1 MPSSAFVSIILPVYN
16 AAPFVAATVAS
27 LLDQTHRELEIIAV
41 DDGSTDNSHEVLESL
56 SKTDSRI
63 RVFTKPN
70 GGSSAAS
77 NFGLPHATG
86 DFIARMDADDL
97 AYRTRLADEIAA
109 LDRSDD
115 IALCSTEV
123 DYTFFPGKVFFGAR
137 RPRTQGE
144 IRVENIFGTFH
155 IHPTVLFDM
164 RKLDRA
170 SLRYDESYLLAEDF
184 ELLSRIGLSHPTMI
198 LPEARLLVRRQGH
211 GSVTSRLS
219 GKNPG
224 YHFRVTMRQLAAN
237 GIAAQDDALLALLS
251 GSGRVEAGELEA
263 LLAWLKPI
271 QAHSAYRGTEAE
283 AYQRGLSNFT
293 DNLIDAL
300 YGRCDTP
307 ALLDLLRRSGLESHV
322 SRFDRMRFT
331 LGTSGARSV
340 ARASG
345 LLRQAR
351 RYVKSKPASIL
362 SEQLTGAALRGF

>member
-1 MPSSAFVSIILPVYN
+1 MPSQPFVSVILPVYN

-27 LLDQTHRELEIIAV
+27 LLDQTHRDLEIIAV
-41 DDGSTDNSHEVLESL
+41 DDGSTDNSHAVLEDL
-56 SKTDSRI
+56 ARTDSRI

-77 NFGLPHATG
+77 NFGLAHAKG
-86 DFIARMDADDL
+86 DFVARMDADDL
-97 AYRTRLADEIAA
+97 AYRTRIADEIAA
-109 LDRSDD
+109 LDRSDA
-115 IALCSTEV
+115 ALCSTEV
-123 DYTFFPGKVFFGAR
+123 DYTFFAGRVFFGAR
-137 RPRTQGE
+137 RPTTPQE

-170 SLRYDESYLLAEDF
+170 ALRYDESYLLAEDF
-184 ELLSRIGLSHPTMI
+184 ELLSRVGLLHPTMI

-237 GIAAQDDALLALLS
+237 GIAEADPALLALLS
-251 GSGRVEAGELEA
+251 GSGPVAAAELEPLAEWATRIRSHAGYSGAELEA
-263 LLAWLKPI
+263 
-271 QAHSAYRGTEAE
+271 YR
-283 AYQRGLSNFT
+283 RGLSNFT

-300 YGRCDTP
+300 YGRCASAELL
-307 ALLDLLRRSGLESHV
+307 ALLGRTGLDAYV
-322 SRFDRMRFT
+322 SKFDRLRFT
-331 LGTSGARSV
+331 LGSAGARSV

-351 RYVKSKPASIL
+351 RYMKSGPASVL
-362 SEQLTGAALRGF
+362 SDRLTGPALRGF

>member
-41 DDGSTDNSHEVLESL
+41 DDGSTDNSHEVLEGL
-56 SKTDSRI
+56 ARAESRI

-77 NFGLPHATG
+77 NFGLAYATG
-86 DFIARMDADDL
+86 DLIARMDADDL

-109 LDRSDD
+109 LDRSDA
-115 IALCSTEV
+115 ALCSTEV
-123 DYTFFPGKVFFGAR
+123 DYTFFPGRVFVGAR
-137 RPRTQGE
+137 RPRTPGE

-155 IHPTVLFDM
+155 IHPTVVFDM

-170 SLRYDESYLLAEDF
+170 ALRYDESYLLAEDF

-237 GIAAQDDALLALLS
+237 DIAEADPALLALLS
-251 GSGRVEAGELEA
+251 GSGKVEAGELEA
-263 LLAWLKPI
+263 LSAWLIPI
-271 QAHSAYRGTEAE
+271 QGHRGYAGAEAE
-283 AYQRGLSNFT
+283 AYRRGLSNFT

-300 YGRCDTP
+300 YGRCSSSD
-307 ALLDLLRRSGLESHV
+307 LLALLRRSGLDRYV
-322 SRFDRMRFT
+322 SKFDRLRFT
-331 LGTSGARSV
+331 LGSSGARSID
-340 ARASG
+340 RATG

-351 RYVKSKPASIL
+351 RYMKSSPASVL
-362 SEQLTGAALRGF
+362 GDHLTGPALSGF

>member
-16 AAPFVAATVAS
+16 AAPFVAATMAS

-41 DDGSTDNSHEVLESL
+41 DDGSTDNSHEVLEGL
-56 SKTDSRI
+56 AKGDSRI

-70 GGSSAAS
+70 GGSSSAS
-77 NFGLPHATG
+77 NFGLAHATG

-109 LDRSDD
+109 LDRSDA
-115 IALCSTEV
+115 ALCSTEV
-123 DYTFFPGKVFFGAR
+123 DYTFFAGRVFFGAR
-137 RPRTQGE
+137 RPRSPQE

-155 IHPTVLFDM
+155 IHPTVVFDM

-170 SLRYDESYLLAEDF
+170 ALRYDESYLLAEDF

-237 GIAAQDDALLALLS
+237 GIAEADPAHLALLS
-251 GSGRVEAGELEA
+251 GSGKVEAGELEA
-263 LLAWLKPI
+263 LSAWLVPI
-271 QAHSAYRGTEAE
+271 QGHRGYAGAEAE
-283 AYQRGLSNFT
+283 AYRRGLSNFT

-300 YGRCDTP
+300 YGRCSS
-307 ALLDLLRRSGLESHV
+307 AELLALLRRSGLDGDV
-322 SRFDRMRFT
+322 SKFDRLRFA
-331 LGTSGARSV
+331 LGSSGARSID
-340 ARASG
+340 RATG

-351 RYVKSKPASIL
+351 RYIKSSPASVL
-362 SEQLTGAALRGF
+362 SDHLTGSALSGF